1 MPLPEGLSCLLISV
15 LSCLSLLSFVIVI
28 VLSFSNCVG
37 GHVFSFSVILEAGV
51 TSDSVWNRALF
62 PK

>member
-1 MPLPEGLSCLLISV
+1 MFTDQC
-15 LSCLSLLSFVIVI
+15 FVMFVFVVFFIVI

-37 GHVFSFSVILEAGV
+37 GHVLSFSVILEAGV
-51 TSDSVWNRALF
+51 ISDSFLNRALF